1 MEGETERS
9 DFWGGEL
16 ESRSCFGFLMNIARE
31 RRSEN
36 SRWKEACTLDHIFV
50 NVGVRSSV
58 SRELG

>member
-1 MEGETERS
+1 
-9 DFWGGEL
+9 
-16 ESRSCFGFLMNIARE
+16 MNIARE

-36 SRWKEACTLDHIFV
+36 SRRQEACTLDHIFV